1 MDGGHIQEAKSVKM
15 GERLGTVDK
24 KDGVKDGSQDSAS
37 CLVVVSGTHHRAR
50 QLFKRTRYERKIMIL
65 VLIM

>member
-1 MDGGHIQEAKSVKM
+1 MDEGHIQEAKSVKM

-50 QLFKRTRYERKIMIL
+50 
-65 VLIM
+65 